1 MKLYLLRHGIAVE
14 RRPGRSDAQR
24 RLTPRGRRR
33 MQRIARA
40 MSLAGIRVDAIYTS
54 PLPRAAQTAAIVTAA
69 LDAPDPV
76 ESPALAP
83 GGAVAALLQEIARQH
98 RRPGAGVLLVGH
110 EPDLSRLASRLV
122 TGAPNGVLRLRKGGF
137 CRLDVP
143 DDRLRYG
150 RCATLEWLVAPRLLL
165 RGGGSKPE

>member
-1 MKLYLLRHGIAVE
+1 VKLYLLRHGIAEE

-33 MQRIARA
+33 MQRIART
-40 MSLAGIRVDAIYTS
+40 MGVAGVRVDAIYTS
-54 PLPRAAQTAAIVTAA
+54 PLPRAAQTAAIVAAA
-69 LDAPDPV
+69 LDAPAPV
-76 ESPALAP
+76 ERPALAP
-83 GGAVAALLQEIARQH
+83 GGSVAALLREIALQRH
-98 RRPGAGVLLVGH
+98 RPGTAVLLVGH

-122 TGAPNGVLRLRKGGF
+122 SGAPGSALRLRKGGF
-137 CRLDVP
+137 CRLEVP

-165 RGGGSKPE
+165 REGGSKPE